1 VSLKPSDLTDAIQ
14 AAFAQEWQAIKG
26 GSPPSMGTE
35 DRRLLFAA
43 VARGLLQ
50 YLEDHEDELMTRIT
64 FDDSGQ
70 DRETHTVVAARLNI
84 NTD

>member
-1 VSLKPSDLTDAIQ
+1 LTDAIQ
-14 AAFAQEWQAIKG
+14 AAFAQEWQVIKG
-26 GSPPSMGTE
+26 GSPPNVGTE

-70 DRETHTVVAARLNI
+70 DRETHTVVSASLDI
-84 NTD
+84 DTD